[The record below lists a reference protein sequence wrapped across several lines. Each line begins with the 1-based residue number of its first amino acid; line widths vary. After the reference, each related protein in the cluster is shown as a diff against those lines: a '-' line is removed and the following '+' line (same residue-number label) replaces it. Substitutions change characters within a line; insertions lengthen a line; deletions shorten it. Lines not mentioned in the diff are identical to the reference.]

1 MNKFRIVLLALVLVA
16 AMAAGSGCAKK
27 NVGSQPG
34 ADASATATAS
44 SGGMNEAE
52 LAARNLEQAK
62 RVVMSEKVYF
72 AFDSSALSPQ
82 AQQVL
87 NRKADV
93 LRANPQLKV
102 LIEGN
107 TDERGTEE
115 YNLALGERR
124 AMAAYKYL
132 VLLGVDA
139 RQLETISYGE
149 ERPADPGHNEQ
160 AWANNRRDEF
170 RLVW

>member
-1 MNKFRIVLLALVLVA
+1 MNGHKTLLLALALIVA
-16 AMAAGSGCAKK
+16 LASGLGCSKK
-27 NVGSQPG
+27 NVGSAPG
-34 ADASATATAS
+34 QDASGAQAQA
-44 SGGMNEAE
+44 GMNEAE

-62 RVVMSEKVYF
+62 RVIMSEKVYF
-72 AFDSSALSPQ
+72 AFDSSALTPQ
-82 AQQVL
+82 AQEVL

-93 LRANPQLKV
+93 LRANASLKV

-124 AMAAYKYL
+124 AMASYKYL
-132 VLLGVDA
+132 VLLGVSA
-139 RQLETISYGE
+139 QQLETISYGE

>member
-1 MNKFRIVLLALVLVA
+1 MNVRPIWFLALILAVA
-16 AMAAGSGCAKK
+16 LTAGAGCAKK
-27 NVGSQPG
+27 NVGSAPG
-34 ADASATATAS
+34 ADASGAQQG
-44 SGGMNEAE
+44 SGGMNESE
-52 LAARNLEQAK
+52 LAAKNLEQAK

-72 AFDSSALSPQ
+72 TFDSFALSPQ
-82 AQQVL
+82 AQDVL
-87 NRKADV
+87 KRKADV
-93 LRANPQLKV
+93 LRAQPTLKV

-124 AMAAYKYL
+124 AQAAKKYL
-132 VLLGVDA
+132 VLLGVNPM
-139 RQLETISYGE
+139 QLETISYGE
-149 ERPADPGHNEQ
+149 ERPADPGHDEQ

>member
-1 MNKFRIVLLALVLVA
+1 MNYRNPLLLALMLCLSLA
-16 AMAAGSGCAKK
+16 LGTGCAKK
-27 NVGSQPG
+27 NIDSAPG
-34 ADASATATAS
+34 AEASAAT
-44 SGGMNEAE
+44 SGQNAMTEAE
-52 LAARNLEQAK
+52 LAAKNLEQAK
-62 RVVMSEKVYF
+62 RVIMSEKIYF
-72 AFDSSALSPQ
+72 AFDSFSLSPESQ
-82 AQQVL
+82 DVL
-87 NRKADV
+87 KRKADV
-93 LRANPQLKV
+93 LRINPDLKV

-124 AMAAYKYL
+124 AQAAYKYL
-132 VLLGVDA
+132 VLLGVSTQ
-139 RQLETISYGE
+139 QLETISYGE